1 MKIFVYKAL
10 FVFVCIFI
18 LFQLT
23 VGMKIKQ
30 LKQELE
36 KLQSKENIENIK
48 EQLRDELRNAVSK
61 ENYLSPEDA
70 KLINEFINKLKKELS
85 NQKRKKLKETLF
97 CLRI

>member
-1 MKIFVYKAL
+1 MFIKLYL
-10 FVFVCIFI
+10 FFVCIFI

-85 NQKRKKLKETLF
+85 N
-97 CLRI
+97 

>member
-85 NQKRKKLKETLF
+85 NQKRQKLPNR
-97 CLRI
+97 CLNE